1 MNEILQTTADNLNAR
16 GFDAQIFNT
25 ADEVKRAVMDF
36 IGEGKT
42 VGIGGSVTVREL
54 GLYEALKDKGNDVAW
69 HWEVMGKPG
78 MDQSLVKTLRYKA
91 NASEYYLTSAN
102 GVSSQGVLINID
114 GTGNRLSATLYGP
127 AHVFFI
133 VGRNKIAATFEDA
146 MNRAKNVACVL
157 NAKRLNTQTPCTKA
171 GKCMDCK
178 AAARICR
185 LTAIHEYA
193 PSFEGP
199 RVHVYLVDEDL
210 GY

>member
-1 MNEILQTTADNLNAR
+1 MKKLMALSLALLMTLTLAACGSGSSDVSEDGTFTP
-16 GFDAQIFNT
+16 T
-25 ADEVKRAVMDF
+25 
-36 IGEGKT
+36 KT
-42 VGIGGSVTVREL
+42 VTWTCTSSAGGGPDIFSRKIAEIMTNEDMV
-54 GLYEALKDKGNDVAW
+54 
-69 HWEVMGKPG
+69 
-78 MDQSLVKTLRYKA
+78 
-91 NASEYYLTSAN
+91 N
-102 GVSSQGVLINID
+102 GQTIVISNETD
-114 GTGNRLSATLYGP
+114 GAGE
-127 AHVFFI
+127 

-199 RVHVYLVDEDL
+199 KVHVYLVDEDL